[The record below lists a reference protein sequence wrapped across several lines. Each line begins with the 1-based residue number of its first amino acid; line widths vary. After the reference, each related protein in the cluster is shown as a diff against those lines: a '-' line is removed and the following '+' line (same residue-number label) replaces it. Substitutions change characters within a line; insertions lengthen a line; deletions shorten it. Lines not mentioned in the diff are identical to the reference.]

1 MTKTDLTC
9 DMTAALTNSL
19 SPGAILTEAQ
29 FAALDPVVAPENTHG
44 LLAVAPQSLDD
55 IVALF
60 KVCVATGTALV
71 PQGGRTGLAGAA
83 TGTGA
88 EILCLG
94 HKMPRTIVIDPVSRT
109 AEVSANTTLAD
120 LEQAAR
126 AHGLTAGIDI
136 AARDSATIG
145 GMISTNAGGME
156 AFRNGTM
163 RQRVLGL
170 QAVLPDGSILND
182 LAHVRKC
189 NEGYDVKQLL
199 IGGEG
204 TLGIITAATL
214 QLLPEPPPAD
224 TFLLALPDAAAALV
238 VFQALQANPHI
249 QLLRA
254 EAMWRGF
261 AQENAKHQAQNP
273 LLTLPDA
280 PLYVIYELHCP
291 NGPSEDIV
299 FNTLEQQFESGLI
312 LDAIAAQ
319 TGQQAS
325 DIWALREDTLTLVKF
340 FPHAEWFDISI
351 PLAHLDSHVKRVE
364 TRVAALDPDLR
375 IHVLGHLGDGNL
387 HYTVCHPE
395 PLTPALVQ
403 GIKPAVLDG
412 LKEIGGSF
420 SAEHGIGIEKRTALH
435 RYGDQ
440 GKLAMMRAVKQALDP
455 ANICNPGKVL

>member
-1 MTKTDLTC
+1 MTKTNLIAEL
-9 DMTAALTNSL
+9 TAALSADTL
-19 SPGAILTEAQ
+19 LTEEQ
-29 FAALDPVVAPENTHG
+29 FAVLDPVVTPENTHG
-44 LLAVAPQSLDD
+44 LLAVAPRSLED

-60 KVCVATGTALV
+60 QVCRATGTALI

-94 HKMPRTIVIDPVSRT
+94 YKMPRRIVIDPVSRT

-126 AHGLTAGIDI
+126 AAGLTAGIDI

-170 QAVLPDGSILND
+170 QAVLPDGTILND

-214 QLLPEPPPAD
+214 QLLPEPPVAD
-224 TFLLALPDAAAALV
+224 TFLLALPDAAAALMV
-238 VFQALQANPHI
+238 MQALQSNPQI

-254 EAMWRGF
+254 EAMWRDF

-273 LLTLPDA
+273 LQTLPDA
-280 PLYVIYELHCP
+280 ALYVIYEVHCP
-291 NGPSEDIV
+291 NGPSEDMV
-299 FNTLEQQFESGLI
+299 FATLEQQFETGLI

-319 TGQQAS
+319 TGLQAN
-325 DIWALREDTLTLVKF
+325 DIWALREDTLTLFKF

-364 TRVAALDPDLR
+364 TRVAALDPALR

-395 PLTPALVQ
+395 PLTPALVK
-403 GIKPAVLDG
+403 GIKLAVLDG

-420 SAEHGIGIEKRTALH
+420 SAEHGIGIEKRAALN
-435 RYGDQ
+435 RYGDA
-440 GKLAMMRAVKQALDP
+440 GKLAIMRAIKQALDP
-455 ANICNPGKVL
+455 ENICNPGKVV

>member
-1 MTKTDLTC
+1 MTKTNLIAEL
-9 DMTAALTNSL
+9 TAALSADTLL
-19 SPGAILTEAQ
+19 SEEQ
-29 FAALDPVVAPENTHG
+29 FAVLDPVVTPENTHG
-44 LLAVAPQSLDD
+44 LLAVAPRSLED
-55 IVALF
+55 IVGLF
-60 KVCVATGTALV
+60 QVCRATGTALI

-94 HKMPRTIVIDPVSRT
+94 HKMPRHIVIDPVSRT

-126 AHGLTAGIDI
+126 AKGLTAGIDI

-170 QAVLPDGSILND
+170 QAVLPDGTILND

-214 QLLPEPPPAD
+214 QLLPEPPVAD

-238 VFQALQANPHI
+238 VMQALQSNPQL

-254 EAMWRGF
+254 EAMWRDF
-261 AQENAKHQAQNP
+261 AQENAKHQVQNP
-273 LLTLPDA
+273 LQTLPDA
-280 PLYVIYELHCP
+280 ALYVIYEVHCP
-291 NGPSEDIV
+291 NGPSEDMV
-299 FNTLEQQFESGLI
+299 FATLEQQFETGLI

-319 TGQQAS
+319 TGQQAN
-325 DIWALREDTLTLVKF
+325 DIWALREDTLTLFKF

-364 TRVAALDPDLR
+364 TRVAALDPALR

-395 PLTPALVQ
+395 PLTPALVK
-403 GIKPAVLDG
+403 GIKLAVLDG

-420 SAEHGIGIEKRTALH
+420 SAEHGIGIEKRAALNQ
-435 RYGDQ
+435 YGDA
-440 GKLAMMRAVKQALDP
+440 GKLAIMRAIKQALDP
-455 ANICNPGKVL
+455 ENICNPGKVV

>member
-1 MTKTDLTC
+1 MKTDL
-9 DMTAALTNSL
+9 MAELAAALGDDAL
-19 SPGAILTEAQ
+19 LTEAQ
-29 FAALDPVVAPENTHG
+29 MAALDPVVAPQNTNG
-44 LLAVAPQSLDD
+44 LLAVTPRSLDD

-60 KVCVATGTALV
+60 QVCRATGTALV

-83 TGTGA
+83 TGTGH

-94 HKMPRTIVIDPVSRT
+94 HKMPRQIVIDPVSRT

-170 QAVLPDGSILND
+170 QAVLPDGTVLND

-204 TLGIITAATL
+204 TLGIITVATL
-214 QLLPEPPPAD
+214 QLLPAPPPAD
-224 TFLLALPDAAAALV
+224 TFLLALPDAAAALNV
-238 VFQALQANPHI
+238 MQALQANPQI

-273 LLTLPDA
+273 LQTLPDA
-280 PLYVIYELHCP
+280 PLYVIYEVHCP

-299 FNTLEQQFESGLI
+299 FATLEHQFETGVI

-319 TGQQAS
+319 NGQQAG
-325 DIWALREDTLTLVKF
+325 DIWALREDTLTLGRV
-340 FPHAEWFDISI
+340 FPDAQWFDISI
-351 PLAHLDSHVKRVE
+351 PLVHLDSHVKQVE
-364 TRVAALDPDLR
+364 TRIAALDPGLL

-387 HYTVCHPE
+387 HYSIAHTAPM
-395 PLTPALVQ
+395 TAALVK

-412 LKEIGGSF
+412 LKDIGGSF
-420 SAEHGIGIEKRTALH
+420 SAEHGIGIEKRAALY
-435 RYGDQ
+435 RYGDA
-440 GKLAMMRAVKQALDP
+440 GKLAMMRAVKLALDP